1 MSMVAALAH
10 RQAAAARD
18 ARRCCIIVAAITFAL
33 YVPIAGALIT
43 LTP

>member
-1 MSMVAALAH
+1 MAR

-18 ARRCCIIVAAITFAL
+18 EHRCCLITAAITFAL
-33 YVPIAGALIT
+33 YVPIAAALIT